1 MCLYTFLEFFSC
13 NLIPLLLL
21 SIESDNLNAIC
32 TLGCAE
38 HTGSS
43 PSATYVLGFAQHT
56 GMTAKHQ
63 VFVAQWARLQPGAW
77 ILQDV
82 ASPHAPHQ
90 TVQSTVK
97 KHSQSTVYTLQYKIV
112 QFIMNSLTMYSSQ
125 HYNKTMINFSYN

>member
-1 MCLYTFLEFFSC
+1 VSYTFLEFFSC

-32 TLGCAE
+32 VLGCAK

-43 PSATYVLGFAQHT
+43 PSATYALGFAQHT

-63 VFVAQWARLQPGAW
+63 VFVAQWARLQPDAW

-82 ASPHAPHQ
+82 ASPHAPTKQ
-90 TVQSTVK
+90 CS
-97 KHSQSTVYTLQYKIV
+97 LQ
-112 QFIMNSLTMYSSQ
+112 
-125 HYNKTMINFSYN
+125 